1 MGDFQSMFEK
11 NILNLGLARLEN
23 YGTVRY
29 GQGDKF
35 GRNTVLVYLKKYS
48 HKKRIEYFSF
58 VLFSK

>member
-1 MGDFQSMFEK
+1 MGDFKSMFEK

-35 GRNTVLVYLKKYS
+35 GRTTVTYTFGKIKNSSSLLNFNNVT
-48 HKKRIEYFSF
+48 
-58 VLFSK
+58 